1 MQNCLIETMYVKK
14 GQLMSNIHLLMS
26 RTNSRQPLVSI
37 QNKYTAT
44 STFVQVFATTFWEFR
59 VLLEA
64 LRS

>member
-1 MQNCLIETMYVKK
+1 
-14 GQLMSNIHLLMS
+14 MSDIHLLMS
-26 RTNSRQPLVSI
+26 RTNSSQALVSI

-44 STFVQVFATTFWEFR
+44 STFVQVFATPFWEFR